1 MIQEVHTLTCWHCG
15 NEFHYS
21 VPVELRGRGYTA
33 DFFQDSTV
41 CIPCTYCMP
50 NRCNNPEH
58 LN

>member
-1 MIQEVHTLTCWHCG
+1 MLTCWHCG

-41 CIPCTYCMP
+41 CLPCMFCMP
-50 NRCNNPEH
+50 NRCKNPDH
-58 LN
+58 VN